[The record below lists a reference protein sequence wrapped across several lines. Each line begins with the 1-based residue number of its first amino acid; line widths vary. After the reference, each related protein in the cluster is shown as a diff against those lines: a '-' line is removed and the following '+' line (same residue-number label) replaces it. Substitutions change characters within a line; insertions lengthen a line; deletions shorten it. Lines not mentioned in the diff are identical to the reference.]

1 MRTLQTAA
9 SQPQPEMAADSR
21 RASDA
26 AAPHRDE
33 KDKKSK
39 KDGQG
44 RRSDEDK
51 GATLSLLLIFKN
63 YVNRRIWV

>member
-1 MRTLQTAA
+1 MLGGHQGSILRTLQTAA

-51 GATLSLLLIFKN
+51 GATLSLQK
-63 YVNRRIWV
+63 